1 MNSKPLIYLAGPDVF
16 YPDAKERY
24 AYLAALC
31 IKHGMQAVSPVDGE
45 ANINMP
51 ATPKD
56 LAARIYQDNL
66 DRIRQCDAILAN
78 LVNFRGDFEPDS
90 GTVFEVG
97 FGIALHKIVV
107 GYTPTANEDMR
118 SKIIKKL
125 GDQGIKKDPEN
136 GYEYDPQYGC
146 MIEDFGL
153 PLNLML
159 SVPIPTYSS
168 LEEAVEHIASI
179 I

>member
-24 AYLAALC
+24 AYLTALC
-31 IKHGMQAVSPVDGE
+31 AKHGMQAVSPVDSE
-45 ANINMP
+45 ASINMP
-51 ATPKD
+51 ATSKD
-56 LAARIYQDNL
+56 LAAKIYQDNL
-66 DRIRQCDAILAN
+66 NRIRQCDAILAN

-97 FGIALHKIVV
+97 FGIALHKIVA
-107 GYTPTANEDMR
+107 GYTPAANEDMR
-118 SKIIKKL
+118 SKIIKKF
-125 GDQGIKKDPEN
+125 GDQGIKKDPVS
-136 GYEYDPQYGC
+136 GYEFDPQYGC

-159 SVPIPTYSS
+159 SIPIPTFLSS
-168 LEEAVEHIASI
+168 EEAIKHIANVI
-179 I
+179 